1 MLTLVMRI
9 RGTRPLRLS
18 SGCIHLTLNPFEEP
32 SSSNPFKLLSDSLYL
47 RFEMLSSD
55 CFSLYCASPFYFEC
69 SFFYCLFSLQLL
81 SLSLTAI
88 QITWKLMPA
97 AEVSERKQ
105 NHLPLSL
112 THHSLSLF
120 LHFEFL
126 FRWDYDF
133 GWRSLEFLFDF

>member
-1 MLTLVMRI
+1 MLTLVMHI

-69 SFFYCLFSLQLL
+69 SFFYCLFLVYSVSLSSTPLSLSNCDSNHMEAYAGRRSERTKTKSSPSLSHSSL
-81 SLSLTAI
+81 SLSLS
-88 QITWKLMPA
+88 P
-97 AEVSERKQ
+97 
-105 NHLPLSL
+105 
-112 THHSLSLF
+112 F
-120 LHFEFL
+120 
-126 FRWDYDF
+126 
-133 GWRSLEFLFDF
+133 